1 MHMNWLYCF
10 KNVVHP
16 IKDKYIY
23 STYAS
28 FKNILIYERIHGS
41 LVITAGIYH

>member
-1 MHMNWLYCF
+1 MNWLYCF
-10 KNVVHP
+10 KNVVVHP
-16 IKDKYIY
+16 TKDKYIVR
-23 STYAS
+23 